1 DGGALA
7 VLGAPGIGKTAVLEL
22 AASLAGGFTVL
33 RTRGVRQEA
42 HLPMSGLDA
51 LLRPVA
57 DRVRSRVLARALRTG
72 VAGGGVAL
80 PVALLEFLREL
91 AAGEPVLVCVDDVH
105 LLDRASREAVCFAAR
120 RLSGERI
127 ALLLT
132 APVAG
137 PGPVSLPTPL
147 SHPGSAPAFTPPTG
161 RAPGATSPPFTGR
174 TPGTDPTPPTG
185 HDHGTDPEPL
195 TGHVFGTNSEP
206 PTGHVFGT
214 NSEPR
219 GGHDLRACSVSLGG
233 HDLGAASPV
242 GAFQVSMSSGVPDDV
257 PALVVGPLDEAASR
271 ALAGELLPER
281 ASDELCACLVRVARG
296 NPLGLRELAE
306 SLTAGQLAG
315 LAPPPDSLPPRGRL
329 HRAHAERLAG
339 LPEETRT
346 LLLLL
351 AAAPGL
357 DTATLLKAAE
367 APPSPRPA
375 AGTAP
380 PWSRPPVEAA
390 HSWPPEPLD
399 APPARSADPL
409 TVLAAAER
417 AGVIRADGDRYVY
430 ADETVRAVA
439 YAEAPLARRREVH
452 RLLGTLLTGLPR
464 AWHRA
469 AALDGPPDELAADL
483 AAAAST
489 AVQTTPYDLAQHPTP
504 LTWEPAAHPTPSLAY
519 ERAAQLSQDEAS
531 KAAWLAAAARH
542 AWTSGDFPRARSL
555 LAGLHRPVVT
565 DEAELM
571 YGRLELLS
579 GHADSAS
586 AKLVAAAA
594 RLVERD
600 RLVAVKALL
609 HAAEASYM
617 SGDIRTFHAIARQA
631 ALLRRSDDCQ
641 DTQLMF
647 EYLEGIAA
655 TFSGR
660 HRAAAGPLRRVVALA
675 PAVRN
680 PATLVWACVASLLLG
695 EDATAIELSAR
706 AIDTARRRGAVSV
719 VPQLLESLIQ
729 AEFWLGRYSSVAAH
743 AADGLRLAQAS
754 GQLNSAARHLGW
766 LAHAAAVQGDAQD
779 CRDRAHAALD
789 LAESHGLGIATSLGN
804 WALAH
809 LDLATGRP
817 AEAAARL
824 RGHHG
829 NDHVVIRVMAS
840 PHFIEAAARTGD
852 RRRASAALRVLDGWA
867 GSTRSPDR
875 RALVARCRALLATGG
890 EAGELF
896 REALELHTC
905 PFETARTQLLY
916 GVALR
921 RERQPGAA
929 REHLHGA
936 LETFQRLGAGL
947 WSERARTELR
957 ASGEAVVHLAPAGG
971 PERLLTAQQ
980 LRIARLVAE
989 GATNREVAAQ
999 LFLSPRTIDHHLR
1012 NVFAKLGVR
1021 SRVELSRL
1029 LS

>member
-1 DGGALA
+1 MSTTLYGRAAEQEAVRRLLDGARGGDGGALA

-22 AASLAGGFTVL
+22 AASLVNEFTVL
-33 RTRGVRQEA
+33 RARGVRQEA
-42 HLPMSGLDA
+42 HLPLSGLDA

-57 DRVRSRVLARALRTG
+57 DRVRSGVLGRALRTG

-80 PVALLEFLREL
+80 PVAVLEFLREL
-91 AAGEPVLVCVDDVH
+91 AAEQPVLVRVDDVH

-120 RLSGERI
+120 RLAGERI
-127 ALLLT
+127 ALLL
-132 APVAG
+132 
-137 PGPVSLPTPL
+137 
-147 SHPGSAPAFTPPTG
+147 SA
-161 RAPGATSPPFTGR
+161 R
-174 TPGTDPTPPTG
+174 TPGDPP
-185 HDHGTDPEPL
+185 
-195 TGHVFGTNSEP
+195 
-206 PTGHVFGT
+206 
-214 NSEPR
+214 
-219 GGHDLRACSVSLGG
+219 
-233 HDLGAASPV
+233 
-242 GAFQVSMSSGVPDDV
+242 VPDDV
-257 PALVVGPLDEAASR
+257 PVLAVGPLDDTASH
-271 ALAGELLPER
+271 ALARDLLSGR
-281 ASDELCACLVRVARG
+281 ASEGLCACLVRVAHG

-306 SLTAGQLAG
+306 SLTAAQLAG
-315 LAPPPDSLPPRGRL
+315 LAPPPDTLPPDGRL

-339 LPEETRT
+339 LPDEARA

-357 DTATLLKAAE
+357 PTSDLLQAAE
-367 APPSPRPA
+367 DPPCARPTAAPLGARQTTDWSAVRTGDPVAIPAPPSRRADDPPA
-375 AGTAP
+375 
-380 PWSRPPVEAA
+380 EAA
-390 HSWPPEPLD
+390 PV
-399 APPARSADPL
+399 RSTDPL
-409 TVLAAAER
+409 AVLAVAER
-417 AGVIRADGDRYVY
+417 AGVIRPDGDRYVF
-430 ADETVRAVA
+430 ADETLRAVA

-452 RLLGTLLTGLPR
+452 RLLGRQLTGLPG

-489 AVQTTPYDLAQHPTP
+489 AARTTPYAPAPPPIYAPSQSHTPGTIHEPTTDNAAQGPGGPNGPSGSGGGHC
-504 LTWEPAAHPTPSLAY
+504 HPTPSLAY
-519 ERAAQLSQDEAS
+519 ERAAQLGGDEAS

-542 AWTSGDFPRARSL
+542 AWMSGDFPRARSL

-586 AKLVAAAA
+586 AKLLAAAA
-594 RLVERD
+594 RLVDRD

-617 SGDIRTFHAIARQA
+617 SGDIRTFHAIAHQA

-660 HRAAAGPLRRVVALA
+660 HRAAAGPLWRVVALA

-680 PATLVWACVASLLLG
+680 PTTLVWACVASLLLG

-729 AEFWLGRYSSVAAH
+729 AEFWLGRYSSVATH

-766 LAHAAAVQGDAQD
+766 LAHAAAVQGDAQG
-779 CRDRAHAALD
+779 CRERAHAALD

-817 AEAAARL
+817 AEAAAKL
-824 RGHHG
+824 RGHRG

-852 RRRASAALRVLDGWA
+852 RRRASAALRVLDRWA

-896 REALELHTC
+896 REALELHAC

-921 RERQPGAA
+921 RERRPGAA

-957 ASGEAVVHLAPAGG
+957 ASGETVVPIAPADG